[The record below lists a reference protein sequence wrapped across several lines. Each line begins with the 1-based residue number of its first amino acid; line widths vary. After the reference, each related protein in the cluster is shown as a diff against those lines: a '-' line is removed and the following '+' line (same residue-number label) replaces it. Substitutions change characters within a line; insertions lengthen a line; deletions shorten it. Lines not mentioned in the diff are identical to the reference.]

1 MSHSFSKNFFTE
13 KFSTENILA
22 SYDNYELSSIEEFL
36 NLYKL
41 HNPIIPLFSI
51 KNMSGKQEYLR
62 FEDNKLCITFD
73 YVNNK
78 LNKMFLNEIDKLC
91 IKYEVLPSVI
101 KDSRLNK
108 KTFDSCYIHAQEF
121 RDKLNSFDK
130 ERIYKS
136 ELSKRLEI

>member
-1 MSHSFSKNFFTE
+1 
-13 KFSTENILA
+13 
-22 SYDNYELSSIEEFL
+22 
-36 NLYKL
+36 
-41 HNPIIPLFSI
+41 
-51 KNMSGKQEYLR
+51 MSGKQEYLR

-121 RDKLNSFDK
+121 RDKLNSFDR